1 MAKIEAFP
9 EDSVKSV
16 EDFDPIVLKKRIERA
31 GRDFFPPWV
40 FTVALSML
48 WLITLP
54 GILAVISL
62 NFLGGVVAGVGLVLA
77 SMLAVLVYETYSPA
91 WRTIAWAIPISLG
104 LSYLAMQLGDFPGRL
119 LLIIIPTGLF
129 VAMRVNMNAR
139 KLFQR

>member
-9 EDSVKSV
+9 EDSVKSI
-16 EDFDPIVLKKRIERA
+16 EDFDPNTLKKRVEKA
-31 GRDFFPPWV
+31 GREFFPPWV
-40 FTVALSML
+40 FTVALSMF

-62 NFLGGVVAGVGLVLA
+62 NFLSGILAGIGLVLA
-77 SMLAVLVYETYSPA
+77 SMLAVLVYETYSPG

-104 LSYLAMQLGDFPGRL
+104 LSYLATLVGDFPGRL
-119 LLIIIPTGLF
+119 LMIIIPTGLF